1 MLIKIHNDY
10 LLGQKPILSPTS
22 GVWIA
27 GGAIRQW
34 FVGEEKASDI
44 DVFASSEE
52 KIKEFISAK
61 MVGAEKAAS
70 NDRLESFIYSG
81 QIIQCIKYKYFAT
94 AEELIDSFD
103 FNVCRFVWDG
113 VNVYAAEDAIIG
125 TLRKTLSVHK
135 ITEGLEAD
143 SLRRAFKYQRK
154 GYTPCWGT
162 IKALAQCFSS
172 LSKEKIEE
180 QVQISL
186 GGGTRFVGVD

>member
-1 MLIKIHNDY
+1 MLIKIQNDY
-10 LLGQKPILSPTS
+10 LLGRKPIVSPIP

-34 FVGEEKASDI
+34 FVGEEKTSDV

-52 KIKEFISAK
+52 KMRQFITEK
-61 MVGAEKAAS
+61 MSGAEKS
-70 NDRLESFIYSG
+70 VNNERLESFIHSG
-81 QIIQCIKYKYFAT
+81 QIIQCIKYKYFSSM
-94 AEELIDSFD
+94 EELIDSFD
-103 FNVCRFVWDG
+103 YNVCRFVWDG
-113 VNVYAAEDAIIG
+113 VDVCAAEDAIIG
-125 TLRKTLSVHK
+125 VLRKTLSVHK

-162 IKALAQCFSS
+162 IKSLAQSFSS

-180 QVQISL
+180 QVQISP
-186 GGGTRFVGVD
+186 GGGMRFVGVD